1 MCATPNRPSLTYTP
15 NPILFNP
22 NLNVLN
28 MCGSVSN
35 LLRSTQANTMLSIV
49 GKRRPRV
56 YKARAPMRK
65 KSRYSRARLGNPA
78 YQLAGVGFPSSLTCN
93 IRYND
98 TFLLTGSGATA
109 GRQIMSL
116 NNLHDPDVTGFGHQ
130 PIAYDQF
137 AGLYQ
142 NFVVL
147 GARIDVVF
155 SPNTI
160 ANSIPAAGPFLVG
173 ISGNT
178 NNSFSTTASDLV
190 EQPRAVTTLIGREVG
205 SSVNSLALTYTPK
218 ACLGVGV
225 GDDTVT
231 GNTNGTAPSKQFFAC
246 VWSSDRNSQG
256 GAVYATVTV
265 TYKARFFNLKNITPS

>member
-1 MCATPNRPSLTYTP
+1 MNSRPSDPSY
-15 NPILFNP
+15 
-22 NLNVLN
+22 VLA
-28 MCGSVSN
+28 CAVSSFRN
-35 LLRSTQANTMLSIV
+35 LLRAAQVVMLAFKRKRTSRPRKLARYT
-49 GKRRPRV
+49 KRRTASV
-56 YKARAPMRK
+56 
-65 KSRYSRARLGNPA
+65 LGNPQ
-78 YQLAGVGFPSSLTCN
+78 YQLRGVGFPDSMTCN

-98 TFLLTGSGATA
+98 TFLLSGSGSTA

-147 GARIDVVF
+147 AARIDVVF

-160 ANSIPAAGPFLVG
+160 ANSVPAAGPFLVG
-173 ISGNT
+173 ISGNS
-178 NNSFSTTASDLV
+178 NNSFSTAASDLV

-205 SSVNSLALTYTPK
+205 SSVNKLALTFTPK
-218 ACLGVGV
+218 ACLGVGP

-231 GNTNGTAPSKQFFAC
+231 GNTNGTAPSKQFYAC
-246 VWSSDRNSQG
+246 VWSSDRNAQAG
-256 GAVYATVTV
+256 QVYATVTV
-265 TYKARFFNLKNITPS
+265 SYKAKFFNLKNITPS

>member
-1 MCATPNRPSLTYTP
+1 VPLVVHLSFPD
-15 NPILFNP
+15 
-22 NLNVLN
+22 
-28 MCGSVSN
+28 
-35 LLRSTQANTMLSIV
+35 LLRTTQAMVLYRKRIRAAYKP
-49 GKRRPRV
+49 KRRTVKRRQM
-56 YKARAPMRK
+56 AT
-65 KSRYSRARLGNPA
+65 LGNPQ
-78 YQLAGVGFPSSLTCN
+78 YQLRGVGFPDSMTCN

-98 TFLLTGSGATA
+98 TFLLSGSGSTA
-109 GRQIMSL
+109 GRQVMSL

-147 GARIDVVF
+147 ASRIDVVF

-160 ANSIPAAGPFLVG
+160 ANSVPAAGPFHVG

-178 NNSFSTTASDLV
+178 NNAFSTAASDLV

-205 SSVNSLALTYTPK
+205 SSVNKLALTFTPK
-218 ACLGVGV
+218 ACLGVGP

-231 GNTNGTAPSKQFFAC
+231 GNTNGTAPSKQFYAC
-246 VWSSDRNSQG
+246 VWSSDRNAQG
-256 GAVYATVTV
+256 GQVYATVTV
-265 TYKARFFNLKNITPS
+265 TYKAKFFNLKNITPS